1 MKKYIRSRFLRFLVV
16 GGINTI
22 TTYVIYLGLLLF
34 FPYWA
39 AFSIAFALG
48 VFLSYVLNALLV
60 FDSSLSWTG
69 LTRFPLVYLFQYGA
83 GLALLAFQVD
93 MLAISE
99 RIAPL
104 INVAILT
111 PLTFLLVRFIFNRS
125 RNEHVDKGLP
135 AD

>member
-1 MKKYIRSRFLRFLVV
+1 MKKYIRPRFLRFLVV

-48 VFLSYVLNALLV
+48 VFLSYVLNALMV
-60 FDSSLSWTG
+60 FDASLSWTG

-111 PLTFLLVRFIFNRS
+111 PLTFLLVRLIFQSEPERTC
-125 RNEHVDKGLP
+125 
-135 AD
+135 